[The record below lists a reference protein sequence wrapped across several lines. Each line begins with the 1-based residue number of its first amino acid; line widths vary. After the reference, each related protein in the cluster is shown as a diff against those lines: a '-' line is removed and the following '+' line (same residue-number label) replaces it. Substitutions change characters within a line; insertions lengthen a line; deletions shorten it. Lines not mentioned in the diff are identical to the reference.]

1 MKIIV
6 AIDSLKGSLT
16 SLEAGAAAHAG
27 SLSAL
32 PTAQVKVFPLADGG
46 EGTCRAIIAGLGGV
60 LKSAEVTDPL
70 DGKVLA
76 EFGEVPEKIG
86 GYGKGKCGAHPC
98 VPGFR

>member
-6 AIDSLKGSLT
+6 AIET
-16 SLEAGAAAHAG
+16 
-27 SLSAL
+27 
-32 PTAQVKVFPLADGG
+32 LADGG

-60 LKSAEVTDPL
+60 LKSVEVTDPL

-86 GYGKGKCGAHPC
+86 GYEKGKCGARSC
-98 VPGFR
+98 APGFS